1 MKCDGEQG
9 GEDAPAFFHE
19 RDTMK
24 RKFQHKKM
32 SLAVAAIAFA
42 MCSWTVTGETNPTAA
57 AATEVRTFRLQYAS
71 AKEVAEQINQLMSRE
86 VGPGG
91 ALLPVAVANAE
102 ANTVTVMAAPDK
114 VAACGGIVS
123 EVDKKPKQVYVEAR
137 FVALSSSVARNLGLK
152 WNMLRDGVGVR
163 SAQVGAGFSYQHIP
177 EGVTK
182 YSESVGGRGSS
193 YSGNYEFD
201 TKTATRSTTTAA
213 SAFDAKNN
221 KVGETVSKVESVTS
235 QGIWANTSYF
245 QGTINSTDM
254 QLLLQAFDDESD
266 LKTFANPKIF
276 VSSGK
281 EATVDIATKS
291 PYVEISAKR
300 VVGDKNNTLD
310 VDAKLSAIPGKDA
323 TFSGEVFFS
332 FGIELKVL
340 PRVLTNGLVNVVI
353 TPSITSLDP
362 SANVVVRPS
371 ASESETDFNGMDIPH
386 LTYPGIDMQRIITEF
401 TMRSG
406 ETAVIGGLTRS
417 IEQDQEDGIPYLRA
431 IPWIGKWLFGS
442 TSKVKS
448 QEDVLVFV
456 TVGEVD
462 PEGVKGTT
470 GAPAGS
476 TAAKRYPEGLNTQE
490 AKEDM

>member
-1 MKCDGEQG
+1 MKTYV
-9 GEDAPAFFHE
+9 
-19 RDTMK
+19 R
-24 RKFQHKKM
+24 
-32 SLAVAAIAFA
+32 VAAIALG
-42 MCSWTVTGETNPTAA
+42 MCAWHATGETNATAVV
-57 AATEVRTFRLQYAS
+57 ATEVRTFRLQYAS
-71 AKEVAEQINQLMSRE
+71 AREVAGQINELMSRE
-86 VGPGG
+86 AGPDGR
-91 ALLPVAVANAE
+91 LLPVAVANAE

-114 VAACGGIVS
+114 TAACGQIIS
-123 EVDKKPKQVYVEAR
+123 NVDWKPKQVYVEAR
-137 FVALSSSVARNLGLK
+137 FVALNSSVARNLGLK
-152 WNMLRDGVGVR
+152 WNMLRDGIGVK
-163 SAQVGAGFSYQHIP
+163 SAQLGAGFNFQHVP

-182 YSESVGGRGSS
+182 YSESVGGRNSG

-201 TKTATRSTTTAA
+201 TKSATRSTTTTA

-221 KVGETVSKVESVTS
+221 KIGETVSKVESVAS

-254 QLLLQAFDDESD
+254 QLLLQAFDDDSD
-266 LKTFANPKIF
+266 LKTFANPKII

-291 PYVEISAKR
+291 PYVELSAKR
-300 VVGDKNNTLD
+300 AVGDKTNILD

-353 TPSITSLDP
+353 TPSITSPDP
-362 SANVVVRPS
+362 GADVSVRPS
-371 ASESETDFNGMDIPH
+371 ASESSSDFYGMDIPQM
-386 LTYPGIDMQRIITEF
+386 TYPGIDMQRIITEF
-401 TMRSG
+401 TMKSG
-406 ETAVIGGLTRS
+406 ETAVIGGLTRT
-417 IEQDQEDGIPYLRA
+417 IEQDVEDGIPYLRA
-431 IPWIGKWLFGS
+431 IPGIGKWLFGS

-462 PEGVKGTT
+462 PEGVKGAA
-470 GAPAGS
+470 GAPPGS
-476 TAAKRYPEGLNTQE
+476 TAAKRYPDGLNRQE
-490 AKEDM
+490 AKE

>member
-1 MKCDGEQG
+1 MKQVLPVVVFAGALC
-9 GEDAPAFFHE
+9 A
-19 RDTMK
+19 
-24 RKFQHKKM
+24 
-32 SLAVAAIAFA
+32 AVSSF
-42 MCSWTVTGETNPTAA
+42 GETNAPSAA
-57 AATEVRTFRLQYAS
+57 PEVRTFRLQYAS
-71 AKEVAEQINQLMSRE
+71 AKEVASEINQLMSRE

-91 ALLPVAVANAE
+91 SLLPVAVANAE
-102 ANTVTVMAAPDK
+102 ANTLTVMAAPDK
-114 VAACGGIVS
+114 VAACGRIVS
-123 EVDKKPKQVYVEAR
+123 DVDRKPKQVYVEAR
-137 FVALSSSVARNLGLK
+137 FVALTSSEARNLGIK

-163 SAQVGAGFSYQHIP
+163 SAQVGAGFNYQHIP
-177 EGVTK
+177 EGVTR
-182 YSESVGGRGSS
+182 YSESVGGRNSG

-201 TKTATRSTTTAA
+201 TKTATRSTTATA
-213 SAFDAKNN
+213 SAFDKDKN
-221 KVGETVSKVESVTS
+221 KIGETVSKVESVAS
-235 QGIWANTSYF
+235 RGLWANTSYF

-254 QLLLQAFDDESD
+254 QLLLQAFDDDSD
-266 LKTFANPKIF
+266 LKTFANPKII

-371 ASESETDFNGMDIPH
+371 ASETSTDFNGMDIPQM
-386 LTYPGIDMQRIITEF
+386 TYPGIDMQRIITEF
-401 TMRSG
+401 TMKSG

-417 IEQDQEDGIPYLRA
+417 VEQDQEDGIPYLRA

-462 PEGVKGTT
+462 PEGVKGTA
-470 GAPAGS
+470 GAPVGS
-476 TAAKRYPEGLNTQE
+476 TAVKRYPDGLNR
-490 AKEDM
+490 

>member
-1 MKCDGEQG
+1 MNRIQV
-9 GEDAPAFFHE
+9 
-19 RDTMK
+19 
-24 RKFQHKKM
+24 
-32 SLAVAAIAFA
+32 LAGIAAMTLVVFA
-42 MCSWTVTGETNPTAA
+42 AGTGVGETNAC
-57 AATEVRTFRLQYAS
+57 EVRTFRLNYAS
-71 AKEVAEQINQLMSRE
+71 ANEVADQINRLMSRE

-91 ALLPVAVANAE
+91 TLLPVAVANAE

-114 VAACGGIVS
+114 VAACGRIVS
-123 EVDKKPKQVYVEAR
+123 DVDRKPKQVYVEAR
-137 FVALSSSVARNLGLK
+137 FVALNSSVARNLGLK
-152 WNMLRDGVGVR
+152 WDMLRSGVGIKNANV
-163 SAQVGAGFSYQHIP
+163 SGVMTYQHIP
-177 EGVTK
+177 DGVSKYNEK
-182 YSESVGGRGSS
+182 YSGGRNIGYSS
-193 YSGNYEFD
+193 ETEFD
-201 TKTATRSTTTAA
+201 LANK
-213 SAFDAKNN
+213 AKHPGGW
-221 KVGETVSKVESVTS
+221 VD
-235 QGIWANTSYF
+235 TSYF
-245 QGTINSTDM
+245 QGTISSTDM
-254 QLLLQAFDDESD
+254 HLLLQAFDDDSD
-266 LKTFANPKIF
+266 LKTFANPKII

-371 ASESETDFNGMDIPH
+371 ASESVTDFNGMDIPQM
-386 LTYPGIDMQRIITEF
+386 TYPGIDMQRIITEF
-401 TMRSG
+401 TMKSG
-406 ETAVIGGLTRS
+406 ETAVIGGMTRTV
-417 IEQDQEDGIPYLRA
+417 EQEQEDGIPYLRA

-442 TSKVKS
+442 TMKVKA

-462 PEGVKGTT
+462 PEGVKGTA

-476 TAAKRYPEGLNTQE
+476 TAAKKYPEGINKTVDST
-490 AKEDM
+490 KE

>member
-1 MKCDGEQG
+1 M
-9 GEDAPAFFHE
+9 
-19 RDTMK
+19 RM
-24 RKFQHKKM
+24 KKM
-32 SLAVAAIAFA
+32 SLSLAAGLCAVF
-42 MCSWTVTGETNPTAA
+42 CSLAETNVTAVNS
-57 AATEVRTFRLQYAS
+57 ATEVRTFRLLYAS
-71 AKEVAEQINQLMSRE
+71 ATEVAEQINRLMSRE
-86 VGPGG
+86 SGPDGK
-91 ALLPVAVANAE
+91 LLPVAVANPE
-102 ANTVTVMAAPDK
+102 ANTVTVMVAPDK
-114 VAACGGIVS
+114 AAACGRFVS
-123 EVDKKPKQVYVEAR
+123 DVDRKPKQVYVEAR
-137 FVALSSSVARNLGLK
+137 FVALNSSVARNLGLK
-152 WNMLRDGVGVR
+152 WNMLRDGIGVR

-201 TKTATRSTTTAA
+201 TKTATRSTTTTA
-213 SAFDAKNN
+213 STFDKDKN
-221 KVGETVSKVESVTS
+221 KIGETVSKVDSVAS

-266 LKTFANPKIF
+266 LKTFANPKII

-371 ASESETDFNGMDIPH
+371 VSESETDFNGMDIPH

-401 TMRSG
+401 TMKSG

-431 IPWIGKWLFGS
+431 SPWIGKWLFGS

-462 PEGVKGTT
+462 PEGVKGAA

-476 TAAKRYPEGLNTQE
+476 TAAKRYPDGLDNQETKE
-490 AKEDM
+490 AK

>member
-1 MKCDGEQG
+1 MWV
-9 GEDAPAFFHE
+9 
-19 RDTMK
+19 TNMK
-24 RKFQHKKM
+24 RV
-32 SLAVAAIAFA
+32 SLAVAVIALGMCARTA
-42 MCSWTVTGETNPTAA
+42 MGETNASAA
-57 AATEVRTFRLQYAS
+57 VATEVQTFRLQYAS
-71 AKEVAEQINQLMSRE
+71 AVEVAAQINQLMSRE
-86 VGPGG
+86 AGPDGK
-91 ALLPVAVANAE
+91 LLPVAVANAE
-102 ANTVTVMAAPDK
+102 ANAITVMAMPDK
-114 VAACGGIVS
+114 VAACGRIIS
-123 EVDKKPKQVYVEAR
+123 EVDRMPKQVYVEAR
-137 FVALSSSVARNLGLK
+137 FVALNSSVARNLGLK
-152 WNMLRDGVGVR
+152 WNMLRDGVGVK
-163 SAQVGAGFSYQHIP
+163 SGQVGVGFSYQHIP
-177 EGVTK
+177 EGVNK
-182 YSESVGGRGSS
+182 YSESIGGRGSN

-201 TKTATRSTTTAA
+201 TKTASRSTTTTA
-213 SAFDAKNN
+213 STFDKDKN
-221 KVGETVSKVESVTS
+221 KIGETVSKVESVAS
-235 QGIWANTSYF
+235 RGIWADTSYF

-266 LKTFANPKIF
+266 LKTFANPKII

-291 PYVEISAKR
+291 PYVELSAKR

-310 VDAKLSAIPGKDA
+310 VDARLSAIPGKDA

-353 TPSITSLDP
+353 TPSITSLEP

-371 ASESETDFNGMDIPH
+371 ASESDTDFNGMDIPH

-401 TMRSG
+401 TMKSG

-462 PEGVKGTT
+462 PESVRGTA
-470 GAPAGS
+470 GAPGNS
-476 TAAKRYPEGLNTQE
+476 TAAKRYPDGLNRHD
-490 AKEDM
+490 AKE